1 MKMMHAVNH
10 KLFISI
16 VLSLV
21 IVLVT
26 LGGTYVFEAAG
37 EIYNGR
43 KITAVLKNVSE
54 DNSVDAEKLIL
65 PLLNQRYL
73 SVRQKADLYENL
85 GYYYYQKSRMTDY
98 LNIIGDILFYTQ
110 EAEMP
115 EKAILNYSLLAQYY
129 LEAGADKSGYE
140 TILNARRIMNFYRI
154 SDPVIRSQA
163 LHSYGRFLL
172 YESDFE
178 DALKAE
184 GVMEEDALLIAKY
197 DPSFGRHSLR
207 RALGFKAYIMMMQG
221 KTEESYALA
230 EKLYSEYFDEN
241 EEFNHAG
248 IYDFLLPLF
257 RIKTMWAL
265 RNSNYAKA
273 LEFNREYGKI
283 TRKYDFLMKKID
295 LSREVL
301 FSLPDSMNEERKQLM
316 WEVGQDSE
324 KLSQKFLN
332 EYTGIA
338 GQKLTSTMQN
348 LQYENVRARM
358 KKRIF
363 QLILLFIG
371 ILLVLV
377 LIIDVIYSET
387 QIDGLTKL
395 RNRRA
400 LNIRLGHL
408 ASSGKR
414 YSAIMIDIDD
424 FKKLNDSFGHDF
436 GDEVLRGIAQL
447 LLMNERHNIKCY
459 RYGGEE
465 MVIILEHIDLEHAV
479 KFSERIRTE
488 ISLLR
493 WRENVRV
500 TASFGLGYEMPDSVK
515 EADENMYLAKK
526 KGKNFTAYRK
536 DGKQYLAE
544 RRMDIRNPVPDKF

>member
-1 MKMMHAVNH
+1 MHSVNQ

-21 IVLVT
+21 LVLIT
-26 LGGTYVFEAAG
+26 LGGSCVFGAVG

-43 KITAVLKNVSE
+43 KIAAVLRTVSAG
-54 DNSVDAEKLIL
+54 NSADAEKLIL

-73 SVRQKADLYENL
+73 SVKQKAELYENL
-85 GYYYYQKSRMTDY
+85 GYYYYQKNRITDY
-98 LNIIGDILFYTQ
+98 LNIVGDILFYTQ
-110 EAEMP
+110 EAGMP

-140 TILNARRIMNFYRI
+140 TILNARRIMNFYLI

-163 LHSYGRFLL
+163 LHAYGRFLL
-172 YESDFE
+172 SESDFE

-184 GVMEEDALLIAKY
+184 GVMEEDALLIAKSN
-197 DPSFGRHSLR
+197 PVFGRHALR

-230 EKLYSEYFDEN
+230 KKVYSEYFDEN
-241 EEFNHAG
+241 EEFNHAE

-257 RIKTMWAL
+257 RINTMWAL

-283 TRKYDFLMKKID
+283 TRKFDFLTKKID

-301 FSLPDSMNEERKQLM
+301 FSLPDSMNEERKLLM

-332 EYTGIA
+332 EYTGMA
-338 GQKLTSTMQN
+338 GQKLTSTIQN
-348 LQYENVRARM
+348 LHYENVRAQM
-358 KKRIF
+358 KKRVY

-371 ILLVLV
+371 ILLVFV
-377 LIIDVIYSET
+377 LIINVIYSET

-400 LNIRLGHL
+400 LNMRLGHL
-408 ASSGKR
+408 AASGKK

-424 FKKLNDSFGHDF
+424 FKKLNDNFGHDF
-436 GDEVLRGIAQL
+436 GDEVLRGVAQL
-447 LLMNERHNIKCY
+447 LLMNESHNIKCY

-479 KFSERIRTE
+479 KLSERIRTE
-488 ISLLR
+488 ISFLR

-500 TASFGLGYEMPDSVK
+500 TASFGLGFEMPDSVK